1 MITPALLS
9 ALAPSTPPA
18 IVTPFAAP
26 LEAACAR
33 FGIDTP
39 ARKAMFLAQ
48 VTHES
53 AGFSM
58 LSESLNYAAEKLVP
72 RFGAHRISEADAQR
86 LGRRDGQRADPAGI
100 ANIVYGGEWGRL
112 HLGNTQPGDG
122 WRYRGRGLIQLT
134 GRQAYQRAG
143 QALGLDLVGNP
154 DLLLTPGPAALSAA
168 WFWDW
173 KDLNRFADTG
183 QIAECTRRIN
193 GGQNGIDD
201 RRALWALACKLL
213 GV

>member
-9 ALAPSTPPA
+9 ALAPSTRPA
-18 IVTPFAAP
+18 IVAPFAPA
-26 LEAACAR
+26 LETACTR
-33 FGIDTP
+33 FGVDTP
-39 ARKAMFLAQ
+39 SRKAMFLAQ
-48 VTHES
+48 VAHEC

-72 RFGAHRISEADAQR
+72 KFGARRISEVDAQR
-86 LGRRDGQRADPAGI
+86 LGRRDGQPADPAGI

-122 WRYRGRGLIQLT
+122 WLYRGRGLIQLT
-134 GRQAYQRAG
+134 GRSAYQRAG
-143 QALGLDLVGNP
+143 QALGLDLIGNP
-154 DLLLTPGPAALSAA
+154 DLLLTPGPAALSAG

-173 KDLNRFADTG
+173 KDCNGPADAG
-183 QIAECTRRIN
+183 QISECTRRIN

-201 RRALWALACKLL
+201 RRALWVLACKLL